1 MTVQSF
7 KPDFS
12 EAVDDPIATAL
23 RHAQEELRTILATNK
38 ARRARLAAVARDRL
52 AYQEYVELRDAL
64 DKNIANLYSKLQKK
78 DGPKSHKKKKKPSEV
93 NGAANGTNG
102 PAVIGPSPAAVGLSH
117 TDDYELAVP
126 EQLKQLVQTRRQWV
140 DTVGSVFEQKE
151 RESPGR
157 IWGLPKKSLYE
168 GIEEEVKHEVERLS
182 AACNWGK
189 PAAST
194 ISRTSNGSTHG
205 KGKAKARTEDV
216 PMELG

>member
-1 MTVQSF
+1 MFTF

-23 RHAQEELRTILATNK
+23 RHAQAELRTVLATNK

-52 AYQEYVELRDAL
+52 AYQEYIDLRDAL
-64 DKNIANLYSKLQKK
+64 DKNIANLYAKLQKK
-78 DGPKSHKKKKKPSEV
+78 DGPKSHKKKKKPTEI
-93 NGAANGTNG
+93 NGAANGVNG
-102 PAVIGPSPAAVGLSH
+102 VPIIGPSPASLGLAH
-117 TDDYELAVP
+117 TDEYELTVP

-157 IWGLPKKSLYE
+157 ILGLPKRSLYE
-168 GIEEEVKHEVERLS
+168 GIHDEVAQELERLGPSSRRSTTSS
-182 AACNWGK
+182 A
-189 PAAST
+189 T
-194 ISRTSNGSTHG
+194 DSRTSHSTSHG